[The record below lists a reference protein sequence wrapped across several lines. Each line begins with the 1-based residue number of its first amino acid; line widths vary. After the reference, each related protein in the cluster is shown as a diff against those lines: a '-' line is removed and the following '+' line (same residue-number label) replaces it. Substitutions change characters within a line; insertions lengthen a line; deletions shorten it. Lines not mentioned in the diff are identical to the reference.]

1 MNYQALARKWRPTQF
16 NEVVGQQH
24 VVDALTHALKT
35 QRLHHAYLFTGTRG
49 VGKTTLARIFA
60 KCLNCDNGV
69 TDTPCGTCASCEEIA
84 QGRFI
89 DLIEVDAASRTK
101 VEDTR
106 ELLDNV
112 QYAPTRGRY
121 KIYIIDEVHMLSGHS
136 FNALLKTLE
145 EPPEHVIFLLA
156 TTDPQ
161 KLPITVLSRC
171 LQFHLKNMPV
181 TAITAQVKNIL
192 GKEKILFEPEALSY
206 IAQSANGSMRDA
218 LSILDQAIAHGQGQI
233 QTAKVLAMLGSLDKQ
248 HTINLLT
255 ALQQNDG
262 QALLQLCQHIAE
274 LAADYQQVLADLL
287 HCLAEIAI
295 LQAVPDAQLAD
306 ETQRNALTQFADNI
320 SKENI
325 QLYYQIALIGN
336 KDLTYAPSLQT
347 GFTMIMLRML
357 SFTPS
362 AEPTTKPLLKTSV
375 PANKTSTKTPPQIQ
389 KPMATPTTS
398 NKTETFEP
406 NVSNNIESESAT
418 LSNFDWTQT
427 LAELSLSGPLGIL
440 AKHCTVKTKTND
452 KIIFILDAQQAPLL
466 TERNKERLIEAITTY
481 FKKKISIEIEVGK
494 SNIATTPASIAKKAA
509 NQAQEKAQE
518 SIKKD
523 SNVKAILEQF
533 NATINMSSVK
543 TKEE

>member
-16 NEVVGQQH
+16 DEVVGQQH

-60 KCLNCDNGV
+60 KCLNCEIGV
-69 TDTPCGTCASCEEIA
+69 TATPCGTCASCEEIA
-84 QGRFI
+84 QGRFM

-181 TAITAQVKNIL
+181 TAITTQVKSIL
-192 GKEKILFEPEALSY
+192 GKEEISFEPEALSY

-255 ALQQNDG
+255 ALQQNDSP
-262 QALLQLCQHIAE
+262 ALLQLCQHIAE

-287 HCLAEIAI
+287 HCLTEIAI
-295 LQAVPDAQLAD
+295 LQAVPDAELAD
-306 ETQRNALTQFADNI
+306 ETQRNALTQFAKNI

-362 AEPTTKPLLKTSV
+362 SEPTTKPLFKTSV
-375 PANKTSTKTPPQIQ
+375 PANTTSTKTAPQIQ
-389 KPMATPTTS
+389 KPIATPTPP
-398 NKTETFEP
+398 KKAEAFEP
-406 NVSNNIESESAT
+406 EVPNNIESESST
-418 LSNFDWTQT
+418 PSNFDWAQT
-427 LAELSLSGPLGIL
+427 LTELSLSGPLGIL
-440 AKHCTVKTKTND
+440 AKHCMVKTKTSD
-452 KIIFILDAQQAPLL
+452 KIILVLDAQQAPLL
-466 TERNKERLIEAITTY
+466 TEKNKERLIEAITTY
-481 FKKKISIEIEVGK
+481 FKKKISIDIEVGK
-494 SNIATTPASIAKKAA
+494 SNITNTPASIAKQTA
-509 NQAQEKAQE
+509 NQAREKAQE

-523 SNVKAILEQF
+523 SNVQAILEQF